1 MEPELAN
8 LPTGFLQAIRDR
20 PDDDAP
26 RLIAADYLDENG
38 HPEYAKYIRIS
49 CELERVPFDRTSLV
63 KEAPW
68 DCHKSTPVADFRL
81 LYKLHRRSDLLQVN
95 EAQWLAH
102 TPLFKQV
109 SSSGGSTWV
118 PSFEHV
124 WDRGFVRTVRCT
136 LADWYGGVCQ
146 RCKGMSAMAYNP
158 DSPCPDCEN
167 AGTVGGHGPEILR
180 SQPVLEVVTEK
191 RPFQFTNLMI
201 EVPGDFMWQD
211 YEEDGR
217 MNDSH
222 RLPKGLYTTVALH
235 PSCQGTE
242 NEIEGRRRN
251 AYFATGEAAMT
262 ALSSALLAWALTEA
276 SEVS

>member
-1 MEPELAN
+1 MEDRLRGATVEPELAN

-63 KEAPW
+63 KEVPW

-109 SSSGGSTWV
+109 SSSGGSAWV

-124 WDRGFVRTVRCT
+124 WHRGFVRTVRCT
-136 LADWYGGVCQ
+136 LADWQKY
-146 RCKGMSAMAYNP
+146 
-158 DSPCPDCEN
+158 
-167 AGTVGGHGPEILR
+167 GPEILR

-191 RPFQFTNLMI
+191 RPRGVSDRFYWWDYGRWPGTNI
-201 EVPGDFMWQD
+201 ENEDVPEDVFALLGDFLHD
-211 YEEDGR
+211 DGADVGCR
-217 MNDSH
+217 I
-222 RLPKGLYTTVALH
+222 Y
-235 PSCQGTE
+235 PSE
-242 NEIEGRRRN
+242 
-251 AYFATGEAAMT
+251 EAAMT
-262 ALSSALLAWALTEA
+262 ALSAALIAWALTQA
-276 SEVS
+276 DKVS